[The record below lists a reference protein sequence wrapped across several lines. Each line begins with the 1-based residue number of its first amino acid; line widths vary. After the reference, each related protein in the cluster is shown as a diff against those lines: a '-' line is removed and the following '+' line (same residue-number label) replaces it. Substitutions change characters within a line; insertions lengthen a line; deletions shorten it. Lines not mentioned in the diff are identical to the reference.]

1 MGSSG
6 RGCDWGRCT
15 VVVSEGVCGSG
26 GRFGECTEVL
36 GTHALVLGMYGATTR
51 PLPWGAWEVCP
62 SLILSPAGGVR
73 DQEPDIPATL
83 LSFTRPSSQAAVR
96 VWISLCPLVGPF
108 RRPYLSLLRLW
119 SLPLVGLHLSSG
131 FLSSVLEVCVT
142 LSFTPTHQHLTV
154 GGLATLVF
162 PSLHLDLPFLL
173 HPCDPLGLS
182 PGLTPSPLQANKV
195 YSLGLG

>member
-83 LSFTRPSSQAAVR
+83 LSFTRPSSQAAMR

-108 RRPYLSLLRLW
+108 RRPYLS
-119 SLPLVGLHLSSG
+119 SQT
-131 FLSSVLEVCVT
+131 LE
-142 LSFTPTHQHLTV
+142 P
-154 GGLATLVF
+154 
-162 PSLHLDLPFLL
+162 
-173 HPCDPLGLS
+173 S
-182 PGLTPSPLQANKV
+182 PGWPSPLIRLSELCPGSLCHSELYTHTPAPHCGGLG
-195 YSLGLG
+195 YLGLPISTFGPPLPAAPL